1 MSPKAR
7 GGQAQSRGTPLSG
20 CWLNHTAPGAALQLV
35 CVRSCTPWN
44 QHADEQQVHW
54 QDNKQCHETWCT
66 LLEPAQPHQSVA
78 LKDTLSRNH
87 STCFSSGFSACS
99 PLPGTGQPLQG
110 RLSDCKRWT
119 AWDKLTA
126 KICSKKHRCKSAV
139 LTLQIA
145 RGRAMAAQAAVTA
158 LTHSSTNILRFKQS
172 WEYHPPAGQHISTAG
187 ALHCVSFRPGGWR
200 ETKFYP
206 TLALTFL
213 LT

>member
-66 LLEPAQPHQSVA
+66 LLEPAQPHQLVA

-87 STCFSSGFSACS
+87 STCFSSGFSACP

-126 KICSKKHRCKSAV
+126 KICSKKTQMQICSFDSANCKRKSHGCTSSSHSFNSQLHKSYSSSRAENIIHLQDSTSA
-139 LTLQIA
+139 L
-145 RGRAMAAQAAVTA
+145 RGPC
-158 LTHSSTNILRFKQS
+158 I
-172 WEYHPPAGQHISTAG
+172 
-187 ALHCVSFRPGGWR
+187 VSPSDQGNGEKPNSIRH
-200 ETKFYP
+200 
-206 TLALTFL
+206 
-213 LT
+213 